1 MDETPESE
9 PGSAGSERC
18 RAVRVRARAR
28 GAARANLA
36 GALGTVWATFGGPG
50 SVLLTLFLKEG
61 LHAAK
66 WQIGLVL
73 TMTYLGPTLEPL
85 GAYLAERLGRRRLLF
100 LVTHLLNRL
109 AFFTFALI
117 PLLQPADEYRDL
129 GIALICAV
137 VGGSRVVA
145 HLGAPAWWSW
155 MGDLVPERRRGRFFG
170 YRTQAASAVT
180 ALSFVVGMSL
190 LQSCGGMNNP
200 GLVSA
205 LFAVG
210 AFFGTLDIL
219 LYLGVPEPPL
229 RPAGEAQGWRA
240 FLKSCA
246 DPYRQPQFCRLL
258 LGMGLWSFS
267 ANLVLPFLPV
277 YQHGETVAGHQL
289 GLGAT
294 WLFLAVL
301 NVSSSLAAVLTS
313 RWWAGWSERL
323 GPRRLLLIG
332 SGYLFVNLAYL
343 VVGPDRYLGL
353 LVPVALVGGAL
364 NAAWTVSSHQLLLDV
379 APQANRSYYVSA
391 HNCTNG
397 WLMAGGPLLGGLLAD
412 RLPVLD
418 WQLPTGLPCCYFHL
432 LLFLAVGGAA
442 TALVVLSGVGIGAR
456 PRAQPEKVPAVRLW
470 RAPVHGWRR
479 VQPAHAA
486 VDRAEEFATL

>member
-1 MDETPESE
+1 
-9 PGSAGSERC
+9 
-18 RAVRVRARAR
+18 
-28 GAARANLA
+28 
-36 GALGTVWATFGGPG
+36 
-50 SVLLTLFLKEG
+50 LLTLFLKDG

-129 GIALICAV
+129 GIALVCVV

-170 YRTQAASAVT
+170 CRTQAASAVT
-180 ALSFVVGMSL
+180 ALSFIVGMSL
-190 LQSCGGMNNP
+190 LQTCGGMNNP
-200 GLVSA
+200 RLVST

-219 LYLGVPEPPL
+219 LYLGIPEPPL
-229 RPAGEAQGWRA
+229 QPTSEAQGWRV

-246 DPYRQPQFCRLL
+246 EPFRQPQFRRLL

-289 GLGAT
+289 GLHAS

-301 NVSSSLAAVLTS
+301 NVASSLAAVLTS

-343 VVGPDRYLGL
+343 VVGPDRSLGL

-379 APQANRSYYVSA
+379 APRTNRSYYVSA
-391 HNCTNG
+391 HNFTNG

-412 RLPVLD
+412 RLPVLG

-432 LLFLAVGGAA
+432 LLLLATGGAA
-442 TALVVLSGVGIGAR
+442 AALVVLSGAAVGAQSR
-456 PRAQPEKVPAVRLW
+456 VQPANRAPVRLW
-470 RAPVHGWRR
+470 RRPRGSWGRLRPVDG
-479 VQPAHAA
+479 A
-486 VDRAEEFATL
+486 VDRAKEFATI